1 MDGGPARLFD
11 AMAERYDEL
20 EPWYEHFY
28 ERLHALLGRVF
39 PPASGEG
46 ARRVLDA
53 GCGSGFQTARL
64 AALGW
69 TAHGVDVSA
78 GLLAAARKRL
88 DRPLLA
94 RAGVEALPYGDA
106 SFDGAVC
113 GGSTL
118 SFVTDPARA
127 VAELGRVLR
136 PGAAL
141 LLDCEH
147 KWNLDLAWMLLLD
160 YGVTAR
166 DVRRALAR
174 PTREGFALPYPEYG
188 RLRFFTRA
196 EIAAL
201 LAAGGF
207 TLERVEGIHAVT
219 NALPS
224 TLLHR
229 ERLPRGVGALYRG
242 LCALDRVLAPRPPAR
257 WLANSLAVVARRR
270 DDRIR

>member
-28 ERLHALLGRVF
+28 ERLHASLRREF
-39 PPASGEG
+39 P
-46 ARRVLDA
+46 ARARGTAERVLDA
-53 GCGSGFQTARL
+53 GCGSGFQAARL

-78 GLLAAARKRL
+78 GLLAAAQKRL

-94 RAGVEALPYGDA
+94 LARLESLPYGDA

-113 GGSTL
+113 CGSTL
-118 SFVTDPARA
+118 SFVADPARA
-127 VAELGRVLR
+127 LAELGRVLR
-136 PGAAL
+136 PGARL
-141 LLDCEH
+141 LLDGEH

-160 YGVTAR
+160 YGVTAGQ
-166 DVRRALAR
+166 VWRALRR
-174 PTREGFALPYPEYG
+174 PLREGFELPYPDYG

-196 EIAAL
+196 ELGAML
-201 LAAGGF
+201 EAAGF
-207 TLERVEGIHAVT
+207 TVERVEGIHAVT
-219 NALPS
+219 NVLPS

-229 ERLPRGVGALYRG
+229 ERLPSGVGALYRA
-242 LCALDRVLAPRPPAR
+242 LCVLDRTLAPRPPAR
-257 WLANSLAVVARRR
+257 WLANSLVIVARRR
-270 DDRIR
+270 GGPSR

>member
-11 AMAERYDEL
+11 AMAGRYDEL
-20 EPWYEHFY
+20 EPWYAHFY
-28 ERLHALLGRVF
+28 ERLHAMLDGVF
-39 PPASGEG
+39 PASRRGS

-64 AALGW
+64 AARGW

-94 RAGVEALPYGDA
+94 LASVEALPYGDA

-113 GGSTL
+113 CGSTL
-118 SFVTDPARA
+118 SFVGDPARA
-127 VAELGRVLR
+127 LIELGRVLR

-160 YGVTAR
+160 
-166 DVRRALAR
+166 
-174 PTREGFALPYPEYG
+174 
-188 RLRFFTRA
+188 
-196 EIAAL
+196 
-201 LAAGGF
+201 
-207 TLERVEGIHAVT
+207 
-219 NALPS
+219 
-224 TLLHR
+224 
-229 ERLPRGVGALYRG
+229 
-242 LCALDRVLAPRPPAR
+242 LDRK
-257 WLANSLAVVARRR
+257 SVV
-270 DDRIR
+270 

>member
-11 AMAERYDEL
+11 AMAERYEEL

-28 ERLHALLGRVF
+28 ARLHAILRREFADG
-39 PPASGEG
+39 G
-46 ARRVLDA
+46 ARRALDA
-53 GCGSGFQTARL
+53 GCGSGFQTARM

-78 GLLAAARKRL
+78 GLLGAVRKRL

-94 RAGVEALPYGDA
+94 LASVEALPYADA

-113 GGSTL
+113 CGSTL
-118 SFVTDPARA
+118 SFVADPAQA
-127 VAELGRVLR
+127 LAELARVLR
-136 PGAAL
+136 PGAPL

-160 YGVTAR
+160 YGVTTGE
-166 DVRRALAR
+166 VRRALAR
-174 PTREGFALPYPEYG
+174 PLREGFALPYPGYG

-196 EIAAL
+196 ELGAL
-201 LAAGGF
+201 LDAAGF
-207 TLERVEGIHAVT
+207 VIERVRGIHAVT

-229 ERLPRGVGALYRG
+229 PRLPRGLGVLYRA
-242 LCALDRVLAPRPPAR
+242 LCALDRALAAAPPAR
-257 WLANSLAVVARRR
+257 WLANSLVIVARRR
-270 DDRIR
+270 GGRRR

>member
-1 MDGGPARLFD
+1 
-11 AMAERYDEL
+11 MAERYDEL
-20 EPWYEHFY
+20 EPWYAHFY
-28 ERLHALLGRVF
+28 RRLHALLDRVF
-39 PPASGEG
+39 PPPARGS

-88 DRPLLA
+88 DRPRLA
-94 RAGVEALPYGDA
+94 LATIEALPFGDA

-113 GGSTL
+113 CGSTL

-127 VAELGRVLR
+127 LAELGRVLR

-160 YGVTAR
+160 YGVTTGEVA
-166 DVRRALAR
+166 RALAR
-174 PTREGFALPYPEYG
+174 PLREGFTVPYPEYG
-188 RLRFFTRA
+188 PLRFFTRA
-196 EIAAL
+196 EIAAML
-201 LAAGGF
+201 GAAGF

-219 NALPS
+219 NVLPS

-229 ERLPRGVGALYRG
+229 ERLPRGVGLLYRA
-242 LCALDRVLAPRPPAR
+242 LCALDRALAPRPPAR
-257 WLANSLAVVARRR
+257 WLANSLVVVARKRMGLGV
-270 DDRIR
+270 